1 MSVYYLLSILQQI
14 IRLIMYIIP
23 LYRIQKDRELKKSIA
38 AFLLYSAVIVIVG
51 LSGSFIVR
59 ISFILEH
66 PWLNTMI
73 DLIRMTTIWIL
84 SMRMVFLVCHTSK
97 QMAVLSVI
105 LTEVFRTAAYA
116 AVMTLFHPQAHTAFL
131 NGEESFATAYGIPY
145 GPFLLQIAGA
155 FLLRRILKRNTLSGS
170 SVNMLIVISA
180 VVHLYT
186 RVLAER
192 YGFMSGVITEQITVL
207 SGYIIL
213 PGLILLIMVQ
223 MRELSDSKEREAAI
237 VKTLELS
244 REQLTALKDK
254 DDSVMRAKHE
264 MAKHLN
270 VLKALLE
277 NGQIDSAQLYLQTT
291 GVILGDVLGKQYSKN
306 PYVNAVISY
315 KAIHDSDVTFDV
327 ISEIPEA
334 CEVIDPV
341 DLGILIMNLIDQRL
355 AMIRQ
360 NNLTPRIELRM
371 TQREQMLCIK
381 IDSETAAEPSTND
394 FTEQIENSVIE
405 KIITKYDGQVYK
417 GVNSSTDFAVLFKG
431 R

>member
-105 LTEVFRTAAYA
+105 LTEIFRTAAYA

-155 FLLRRILKRNTLSGS
+155 FL
-170 SVNMLIVISA
+170 
-180 VVHLYT
+180 
-186 RVLAER
+186 
-192 YGFMSGVITEQITVL
+192 
-207 SGYIIL
+207 
-213 PGLILLIMVQ
+213 
-223 MRELSDSKEREAAI
+223 
-237 VKTLELS
+237 
-244 REQLTALKDK
+244 
-254 DDSVMRAKHE
+254 
-264 MAKHLN
+264 
-270 VLKALLE
+270 
-277 NGQIDSAQLYLQTT
+277 
-291 GVILGDVLGKQYSKN
+291 
-306 PYVNAVISY
+306 
-315 KAIHDSDVTFDV
+315 
-327 ISEIPEA
+327 
-334 CEVIDPV
+334 
-341 DLGILIMNLIDQRL
+341 
-355 AMIRQ
+355 
-360 NNLTPRIELRM
+360 
-371 TQREQMLCIK
+371 
-381 IDSETAAEPSTND
+381 
-394 FTEQIENSVIE
+394 
-405 KIITKYDGQVYK
+405 
-417 GVNSSTDFAVLFKG
+417 
-431 R
+431 